1 MTPVIS
7 LTHPIS
13 TVSAAGS
20 LLPWEQPYRTEPIAT
35 LDHNGANLFHIRMS
49 PSVSTRILCL
59 RVADGSAPALQD
71 TDPLR
76 LINRETDILRVTA
89 QNGGEIGKDALA
101 AALEANP
108 GQAGALMLLTGWRNS
123 PVSDETR
130 LRTAP
135 WLSLAAAE
143 LLATTVA
150 QREVDLV
157 LTDLPYL
164 TDPAATHA
172 GRQWLTVPG
181 WQRPPWPSSTAAAY
195 LDRFYSR
202 DQVLADWAPTIAVLQ
217 RALLVLGLAGSGLRG
232 SRTRLTVAP
241 LNVSEVGEAPC
252 TVVAEP

>member
-1 MTPVIS
+1 MIS
-7 LTHPIS
+7 LTHPLS
-13 TVSAAGS
+13 TASSAGS

-59 RVADGSAPALQD
+59 RVADGAAPSLQD

-76 LINRETDILRVTA
+76 LINREADVLRVAA
-89 QNGGEIGKDALA
+89 QQGGEIGRDALA
-101 AALEANP
+101 AALEAT
-108 GQAGALMLLTGWRNS
+108 GGASALMLLSGWGDV
-123 PVSDETR
+123 PVADEAR

-135 WLSLAAAE
+135 WFSPEAAE

-150 QREVDLV
+150 QRGIDLV

-172 GRQWLTVPG
+172 GRQWLAVPG

-195 LDRFYSR
+195 LDRFYPR
-202 DQVLADWAPTIAVLQ
+202 DQVLADWAPTVEIL
-217 RALLVLGLAGSGLRG
+217 RHALLVLGLAGGGSLRG
-232 SRTRLTVAP
+232 RTRLTVAP

>member
-1 MTPVIS
+1 MIS
-7 LTHPIS
+7 LTQPLS
-13 TVSAAGS
+13 TASPAGS

-35 LDHNGANLFHIRMS
+35 LEHNGANLFHIRMS

-59 RVADGSAPALQD
+59 RVVDGAAPSLQE

-76 LINRETDILRVTA
+76 LINREADVLRVAA
-89 QNGGEIGKDALA
+89 QGGKIGRDALA
-101 AALEANP
+101 AALDT
-108 GQAGALMLLTGWRNS
+108 AGGASALMLLTGWGAV
-123 PVSDETR
+123 PVTDETH

-135 WLSLAAAE
+135 WLSLEAAE

-150 QREVDLV
+150 QRGIDLV

-172 GRQWLTVPG
+172 GRQWLAAPG

-195 LDRFYSR
+195 LDRFYPR
-202 DQVLADWAPTIAVLQ
+202 DHVRADWAPTVGIL
-217 RALLVLGLAGSGLRG
+217 RHALLVLGLAGGGSLRE
-232 SRTRLTVAP
+232 RTRLTVAP